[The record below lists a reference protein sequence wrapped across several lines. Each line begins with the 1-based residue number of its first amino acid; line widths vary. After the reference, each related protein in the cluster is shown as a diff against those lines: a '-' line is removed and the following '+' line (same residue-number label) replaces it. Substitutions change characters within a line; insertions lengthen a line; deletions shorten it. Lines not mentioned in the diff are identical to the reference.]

1 MESNSVLQLIRG
13 FCPPREKNAFTWDSS
28 LFGQSGHLPGST
40 EKLIDWGP
48 YKAGLDMPGLQAG
61 KEKQDVGQCVTS
73 ATKALHYYKLWRT
86 KEGKMVLK
94 DSEMHNVSMPS
105 SDPLVIL
112 SSDNWQT
119 EEGKKNRTRQVL
131 THI

>member
-1 MESNSVLQLIRG
+1 
-13 FCPPREKNAFTWDSS
+13 
-28 LFGQSGHLPGST
+28 
-40 EKLIDWGP
+40 
-48 YKAGLDMPGLQAG
+48 MPGLQAG
-61 KEKQDVGQCVTS
+61 MEKQELGQYVTS

-86 KEGKMVLK
+86 KGGKTVFK

-105 SDPLVIL
+105 SDPLVTL

-119 EEGKKNRTRQVL
+119 EDWKKNRTRQVL